1 MYRKSIIIK
10 HSNLLHMKKLF
21 LFGTLAVFMAACSS
35 NDDFQGNESVT
46 PNLTSASD
54 YAFVKSDG
62 RIMGYA
68 DYIGGNTRAVA
79 QDVIT
84 ELGVTAEMPAA
95 PSVPSD
101 AKSLEG
107 VAGYN
112 TQSNTKY
119 FIPAG
124 VTYDGSSINLNGD
137 EFYVQGT
144 LDLGNHWGTSTWTG
158 SGQVPAKIY
167 VLPGGTLNYNSE
179 LALQFNLYNYGTLN
193 YNNAKNELYISTGT
207 GALYNYGDL
216 DLGDDIDFRA
226 NGSNVYIG
234 GDVNCKNFR
243 IEKDAKCYVAGDLI
257 LKTDLNV
264 QQTLVVQ
271 GKVEA
276 PNISLEAYTKFA
288 AGCKV
293 ITPGLF
299 NINSNESRAWINYL
313 SAGNVYACAG
323 SKIYLA
329 DGGMVEVAGA
339 YKNENN
345 GNDAALILLGNNA
358 RGVVKANIIANNA
371 GNGVTQDLFAYRT
384 EQPETGSELA
394 LVADKFYFIN
404 NNHEL
409 GNELQKSNINLQPG
423 VLVEDDDLAS
433 FSMAPTDC
441 APGFNY
447 NDGDPEKDDNTPD
460 VVVVPP
466 VHKYSATALD
476 FGPNGEL
483 YLCWHSNIG
492 NGQGGNGTNMY
503 VTNADGSSVS
513 VDGINDWGGII
524 DVINTNNYGDPQTY
538 LFDQTLIQNEHKYNH
553 VLYYGGKLYLAST
566 SKKVGAAMHEI
577 ALNADGTINEG
588 EFSAKNVRVNLTGSS
603 ANSAIIKNDE
613 LITISGFNNGA
624 INKFPI
630 IDFSNQE
637 KKAIVSGEGFTGK
650 YIYNDGTYII
660 TLNNVKEGTVTLYDQ
675 NMNFVRT
682 FNVGALNPEDGKNVI
697 VGDGSK
703 IYICRGN
710 NGLAVYDYNG
720 NRVGGSRKTAN
731 GVDVDDKYIYVAGGY
746 GLVVLDRNETYMG
759 TDKNDPEKEVAYNK
773 TVKRFTYSGTGNS
786 RYDGVITDTDP
797 KQSANFVKVRNGKA
811 YVAYGMYGLQIYDVS
826 ELVK

>member
-1 MYRKSIIIK
+1 
-10 HSNLLHMKKLF
+10 MKKFF

-35 NDDFQGNESVT
+35 NDDFQGNESET

-68 DYIGGNTRAVA
+68 DYIGATTRAVA
-79 QDVIT
+79 PSIID
-84 ELGVTAEMPAA
+84 ELGVVAEMPEA
-95 PSVPSD
+95 PEVPVD
-101 AKSLEG
+101 AKSLIGIESWN
-107 VAGYN
+107 V
-112 TQSNTKY
+112 QSTAKY

-124 VTYDGSSINLNGD
+124 ETYSKDNTNLAGT
-137 EFYVQGT
+137 EIYVQGT
-144 LDLGNHWGTSTWTG
+144 LDLANYWGSTAWNG
-158 SGQVPAKIY
+158 SGNSVAKVY
-167 VLPGGTLNYNSE
+167 VLPGGILNYNTDG
-179 LALQFNLYNYGTLN
+179 AMQFNIYNYGTVN
-193 YNNAKNELYISTGT
+193 CNNSKKEFYVDGDN
-207 GALYNYGDL
+207 GALFNYGDL
-216 DLGDDIDFRA
+216 DLGEDIDVRV
-226 NGSNVYIG
+226 NRGNIYVGGNV
-234 GDVNCKNFR
+234 VKSKNFWV
-243 IEKDAKCYVAGDLI
+243 EKDAKTYIAGDLNLNTH
-257 LKTDLNV
+257 LKV
-264 QQTLVVQ
+264 EGTLVVQ
-271 GKVEA
+271 GAVEA
-276 PNISLEAYTKFA
+276 PSISLEAYTKFA

-299 NINSNESRAWINYL
+299 NINANEARAWINYL
-313 SAGNVYACAG
+313 SAGDVYACAT
-323 SKIYLA
+323 SKIYLS
-329 DGGMVEVAGA
+329 DGGMIEVANV
-339 YKNENN
+339 YENENN
-345 GNDAALILLGNNA
+345 GNDAALILLGNNT
-358 RGVVKANIIANNA
+358 RGVLKAKIIANNT
-371 GNGVTQDLFAYRT
+371 GDGITQDLKSYRV

-394 LVADKFYFIN
+394 LAAEKFYN
-404 NNHEL
+404 VGNNHQL
-409 GNELQKSNINLQPG
+409 QNELLKSNLTLQPG
-423 VLVEDDDLAS
+423 VYVEDDDLAL

-447 NDGDPEKDDNTPD
+447 NSGSGDQDDDNTPD
-460 VVVVPP
+460 VVIVPP

-588 EFSAKNVRVNLTGSS
+588 EFSAKNIRVNLTGSS

-682 FNVGALNPEDGKNVI
+682 FNVGALYPEDGKNVI

-746 GLVVLDRNETYMG
+746 GLVVLDKNETYMG
-759 TDKNDPEKEVAYNK
+759 ADKNDTEKEVAYNK

-826 ELVK
+826 ELAN

>member
-1 MYRKSIIIK
+1 
-10 HSNLLHMKKLF
+10 MKKIY
-21 LFGTLAVFMAACSS
+21 LFGTIALFLAACSS
-35 NDDFQGNESVT
+35 NDGFQGNESGNESIS
-46 PNLTSASD
+46 PNLAPTEYS
-54 YAFVKSDG
+54 FVKSEG
-62 RIMGYA
+62 RIVSYA
-68 DYIGGNTRAVA
+68 DYIGGTTRAVA
-79 QDVIT
+79 PSVID
-84 ELGVTAEMPAA
+84 ELGVTAAMAEA
-95 PSVPSD
+95 PEVPGD
-101 AKSLEG
+101 AQSLIGIESWN
-107 VAGYN
+107 V
-112 TQSNTKY
+112 QSTAKY

-124 VTYDGSSINLNGD
+124 ETYSKDNTNLAGT
-137 EFYVQGT
+137 EIYVQGT
-144 LDLGNHWGTSTWTG
+144 LDLANYWGSTAWNG
-158 SGQVPAKIY
+158 SGNSVAKVY
-167 VLPGGTLNYNSE
+167 VLPGGTLNYNTD
-179 LALQFNLYNYGTLN
+179 LPMQFNLYNYGTVN
-193 YNNAKNELYISTGT
+193 CNNSKKEFYVQAAT
-207 GALYNYGDL
+207 GAFYNYGDL
-216 DLGDDIDFRA
+216 DLGEDIDVRINNA
-226 NGSNVYIG
+226 NIYVGGNV
-234 GDVNCKNFR
+234 VKSKNFWV
-243 IEKDAKCYVAGDLI
+243 ETGAKAYIAGDLN
-257 LKTDLNV
+257 LNTDLNV
-264 QQTLVVQ
+264 EGTLVVQ
-271 GKVEA
+271 GAVEA
-276 PNISLEAYTKFA
+276 PNISLQAYTKFA

-299 NINSNESRAWINYL
+299 NIDSNNSRAWINYL
-313 SAGNVYACAG
+313 SAGDVYACAG
-323 SKIYLA
+323 CKMYLA
-329 DGGMVEVAGA
+329 DGGMIEVANV
-339 YKNENN
+339 YENENN
-345 GNDAALILLGNNA
+345 GNDAALILLGSNT
-358 RGVVKANIIANNA
+358 RGVLKAKIIANNT
-371 GNGVTQDLFAYRT
+371 GDGITQDLKSYRV
-384 EQPETGSELA
+384 EKPETGSELA
-394 LVADKFYFIN
+394 LAAEKFYN
-404 NNHEL
+404 VGNNHQL
-409 GNELQKSNINLQPG
+409 QNELLKSNLTLQPG
-423 VLVEDDDLAS
+423 VYVEDDDLAL

-447 NDGDPEKDDNTPD
+447 NSGSGDQDDDNTPD
-460 VVVVPP
+460 VVIVPP

-492 NGQGGNGTNMY
+492 DGQGGNGTNMN
-503 VTNADGSSVS
+503 VTNTDGSSVS

-588 EFSAKNVRVNLTGSS
+588 EFSEKNIRVNLTGSS

-746 GLVVLDRNETYMG
+746 GLVVLDKNETYMG

>member
-1 MYRKSIIIK
+1 
-10 HSNLLHMKKLF
+10 MKKILF
-21 LFGTLAVFMAACSS
+21 LGTIALTLAACSS
-35 NDDFQGNESVT
+35 NDDLQGNESYQ
-46 PNLTSASD
+46 PNLTSSSD
-54 YAFVKSDG
+54 YAFVKSND
-62 RIMGYA
+62 RIVSYA
-68 DYIGGNTRAVA
+68 DYIGGTTRAVA
-79 QDVIT
+79 SDIIT
-84 ELGVTAEMPAA
+84 ELGVTSEMAAA

-107 VAGYN
+107 IPGYQ
-112 TQSNTKY
+112 TQANTKY

-124 VTYDGSSINLNGD
+124 VTYDGSNINLNGD

-144 LDLGNHWGTSTWTG
+144 MDLGNHWGTSSWNG
-158 SGQVPAKIY
+158 SASVPAKIY
-167 VLPGGTLNYNSE
+167 VLPGGTLNYNTD
-179 LALQFNLYNYGTLN
+179 LAVQFNIYNYGTLN
-193 YNNAKNELYISTGT
+193 VNNDKKELYIDQTT

-226 NGSNVYIG
+226 NRADIYIG
-234 GDVNCKNFR
+234 GDVHCKNFW
-243 IEKDAKCYVAGDLI
+243 IEKDAKCYVGGDLI
-257 LKTDLNV
+257 LKTDLYV

-288 AGCKV
+288 AGCQV

-299 NINSNESRAWINYL
+299 NINSNESRAWITYL

-329 DGGMVEVAGA
+329 DGGMVEVAET
-339 YKNENN
+339 YKDENN

-371 GNGVTQDLFAYRT
+371 GDGITQDLISYRT

-404 NNHEL
+404 NAHEL
-409 GNELQKSNINLQPG
+409 ENELQKSNLNLQPG

-447 NDGDPEKDDNTPD
+447 NGEPEKEDKTPE

-483 YLCWHSNIG
+483 YLCWHSNSG
-492 NGQGGNGTNMY
+492 NGEGGNGTNMY
-503 VTNADGSSVS
+503 VTNEDGSSVS
-513 VDGINDWGGII
+513 VDGIEDWGGII

-553 VLYYGGKLYLAST
+553 VVYYNGKLYLAGT
-566 SKKVGAAMHEI
+566 SNKVGAALHEI
-577 ALNADGTINEG
+577 ELNSDGTINE
-588 EFSAKNVRVNLTGSS
+588 EKFSSKNIRVNLTGSS
-603 ANSAIIKNDE
+603 ANSSIINNGE
-613 LITISGFNNGA
+613 IITISGFNNGG
-624 INKFPI
+624 INKFAL
-630 IDFSNQE
+630 DDYSNQE
-637 KKAIVSGEGFTGK
+637 QKSIYSSTEYTGK
-650 YIYNDGTYII
+650 YLYNDGTYII
-660 TLNNVKEGTVTLYDQ
+660 GLNDVNNGTVTLYDQ
-675 NMNFVRT
+675 NMNYVKS
-682 FNVGALNPEDGKNVI
+682 FNVGSLFPTDGKNVV

-703 IYICRGN
+703 IYVCRGN
-710 NGLAVYDYNG
+710 NGFEVYDYNG
-720 NRVGGSRKTAN
+720 QRVGGSKKSAN
-731 GVDVDDKYIYVAGGY
+731 GVDVDDKYIYVATGL
-746 GLVVLDRNETYMG
+746 GLVVLDKNETY
-759 TDKNDPEKEVAYNK
+759 TDNEVVYNK

-786 RYDGVITDTDP
+786 RYNGVITTDAA
-797 KQSANFVKVRNGKA
+797 KQSANFVKVRGGKA

-826 ELVK
+826 NLANN

>member
-10 HSNLLHMKKLF
+10 YINLLHMKKLF

-35 NDDFQGNESVT
+35 NDDLQGNESVT

-54 YAFVKSDG
+54 YAFVKSEG
-62 RIMGYA
+62 RIVSYA

-95 PSVPSD
+95 PSVPSG
-101 AKSLEG
+101 AISMIG
-107 VAGYN
+107 VN
-112 TQSNTKY
+112 SWEVQSTAKY

-124 VTYDGSSINLNGD
+124 ETLDKTSDNKVNLAGT
-137 EFYVQGT
+137 EVYVQGT
-144 LDLGNHWGTSTWTG
+144 LNLGEYWGATAWNG
-158 SGQVPAKIY
+158 SANAPAKVYI
-167 VLPGGTLNYNSE
+167 LPGGTLNYNNDQ
-179 LALQFNLYNYGTLN
+179 AMQFNIYNYGTLN
-193 YNNAKNELYISTGT
+193 VNNSKKELYIDQTT

-216 DLGDDIDFRA
+216 DLGEDIDFRV
-226 NGSNVYIG
+226 NRGNVYIG

-394 LVADKFYFIN
+394 LVANKFYFIN

-433 FSMAPTDC
+433 FSKAPTDC

-503 VTNADGSSVS
+503 ITNTDGSSVS

-630 IDFSNQE
+630 TDFSNQE
-637 KKAIVSGEGFTGK
+637 KKAIVTEENFTGK

-682 FNVGALNPEDGKNVI
+682 FNVGALYPEDGKNVI
-697 VGDGSK
+697 VSDGSK

-720 NRVGGSRKTAN
+720 NRVGGSKKTAN

-746 GLVVLDRNETYMG
+746 GLVIF
-759 TDKNDPEKEVAYNK
+759 DKNVTYTDGDVVYNK

-786 RYDGVITDTDP
+786 RYNEVITSTDP

-826 ELVK
+826 KLAN

>member
-1 MYRKSIIIK
+1 
-10 HSNLLHMKKLF
+10 MKKLF
-21 LFGTLAVFMAACSS
+21 LFGALAVFMAACSS

-68 DYIGGNTRAVA
+68 DYIGATTRAVA
-79 QDVIT
+79 PSIID
-84 ELGVTAEMPAA
+84 ELGVTAEMPEAPEVPGDAQSMVGLQGWQIQAA
-95 PSVPSD
+95 S
-101 AKSLEG
+101 
-107 VAGYN
+107 
-112 TQSNTKY
+112 KY

-124 VTYDGSSINLNGD
+124 GSYNGD
-137 EFYVQGT
+137 NMSLASEIYVQGT
-144 LDLGNHWGTSTWTG
+144 LDLGNFWGTSVWTG
-158 SGQVPAKIY
+158 SANVPAKIY
-167 VLPGGTLNYNSE
+167 VLPGGTLNYNTN
-179 LALQFNLYNYGTLN
+179 LAMQFNLYNYGTVN
-193 YNNAKNELYISTGT
+193 CNNSKKEFYVQAAT
-207 GALYNYGDL
+207 GAFFNYGDL
-216 DLGDDIDFRA
+216 DLGEDIDVRINNA
-226 NGSNVYIG
+226 NIYVG
-234 GDVNCKNFR
+234 GDVVKSKNFWV
-243 IEKDAKCYVAGDLI
+243 ETGAKAYIAGDLN
-257 LKTDLNV
+257 LNTDLNV
-264 QQTLVVQ
+264 EGTLVVQ
-271 GKVEA
+271 GAVEA
-276 PNISLEAYTKFA
+276 PNISLQAYTKFA

-299 NINSNESRAWINYL
+299 NIDSNNSRAWINYL
-313 SAGNVYACAG
+313 SAGDVYACAG
-323 SKIYLA
+323 SKMYLS
-329 DGGMVEVAGA
+329 DGGMIEVANI
-339 YKNENN
+339 YENQNN
-345 GNDAALILLGNNA
+345 GNDAALILLGNNT
-358 RGVVKANIIANNA
+358 RGVLKANIIANNT
-371 GNGVTQDLFAYRT
+371 GDGITQDLQSYRV

-394 LVADKFYFIN
+394 LVAEKFYN
-404 NNHEL
+404 TNGKNVL
-409 GNELQKSNINLQPG
+409 KNELLKSNLTLQAG
-423 VLVEDDDLAS
+423 VYVEDDDLAL

-447 NDGDPEKDDNTPD
+447 NSGTENQDDDNTPD
-460 VVVVPP
+460 VVIVPP

-492 NGQGGNGTNMY
+492 DGQGGNGTNMFI
-503 VTNADGSSVS
+503 TNADGSSVS

-577 ALNADGTINEG
+577 ALNADGTINES
-588 EFSAKNVRVNLTGSS
+588 EFSAKNIRVNLTGSS

-630 IDFSNQE
+630 TDFSNQE
-637 KKAIVSGEGFTGK
+637 KKAIVTEENFTGK

-660 TLNNVKEGTVTLYDQ
+660 TLNNVKAGTVTLYDQ

-682 FNVGALNPEDGKNVI
+682 FNVGALYPEDGKNEI
-697 VGDGSK
+697 VSDGSK

-746 GLVVLDRNETYMG
+746 GLVVLDKNETYMG
-759 TDKNDPEKEVAYNK
+759 ADKDDAEKEVAYNK
-773 TVKRFTYSGTGNS
+773 TIKRFTYSGTGNS
-786 RYDGVITDTDP
+786 RYNGVITSDEA

-811 YVAYGMYGLQIYDVS
+811 YIAYGMYGLQIYDVS
-826 ELVK
+826 ELAN